1 MQQYPFWIGLI
12 LFLILVNFGQHF
24 SEMVN
29 KLIFI
34 LIAIMFTLNFINT
47 TKFLNKGLREFFKNL
62 KS

>member
-1 MQQYPFWIGLI
+1 MQRYPFWIGLI

-29 KLIFI
+29 KLLFVS
-34 LIAIMFTLNFINT
+34 IAIMFTLNFIDT
-47 TKFLNKGLREFFKNL
+47 TKFLNKSLREFFKNL

>member
-1 MQQYPFWIGLI
+1 MQRYPFWIGLI

-29 KLIFI
+29 KLFFVS
-34 LIAIMFTLNFINT
+34 IAIMFTLNFIDT
-47 TKFLNKGLREFFKNL
+47 TKFLNKSLREFFKNL